1 MATAVIHSA
10 PAAMLR
16 GLDVGVDV
24 ASLIAGIRE
33 RERRKDALTRQLAE
47 LDRPRIRPLAPATA
61 HELLQKKLIE

>member
-1 MATAVIHSA
+1 VATAVIHSA

-47 LDRPRIRPLAPATA
+47 LDHRVSGRSRQQRRPSCCRRNWSN
-61 HELLQKKLIE
+61 